1 MEGVGRFMANVYDVA
16 AYILH
21 EKGAVSG
28 WKLQK
33 LCYYCQAWS
42 LAWTEHPLFPEDF
55 QAWSNWPVCPP
66 LFHQHKGHFTVSE
79 QNISQ
84 KLLSPEGLTG
94 DQKDTIDKVLEHY
107 GDWEPYE
114 LRERSHD
121 EDPWKNAR
129 GGIPEDAP
137 SCQVISKESMGEY
150 YGSL

>member
-1 MEGVGRFMANVYDVA
+1 MKKVLSAAGNSKNFVIIVRHGRWHGQSIPCSRKISRLGPTGQFV
-16 AYILH
+16 
-21 EKGAVSG
+21 
-28 WKLQK
+28 
-33 LCYYCQAWS
+33 
-42 LAWTEHPLFPEDF
+42 
-55 QAWSNWPVCPP
+55 
-66 LFHQHKGHFTVSE
+66 FHQHKGHFTVSE